1 MTKKTSTRVAGRGG
15 DKPHAKKRKPS
26 SKRWLERH
34 LSDPYVVEARRTGY
48 RSRAAFKLMELDD
61 RFRLLRPGLR
71 VVDLGAAPGGWTQ
84 VAVARTGAG
93 KARGGRVVAI
103 DRAVMDPVAGALSLT
118 ADVGEDDK
126 GMVGAVTGALGG
138 PADVVLSDMAPA
150 TIGHAGADHLRIV
163 ALAENAFGCATRML
177 APGGAFVC
185 KMFQGGTEAALLAD
199 IKRAFT
205 SVRHVKP
212 KSSRTESAEIYL
224 VATGFRRTPSSTDL
238 SPDPPPE

>member
-1 MTKKTSTRVAGRGG
+1 MTKKPSARIAGRGG

-34 LSDPYVVEARRTGY
+34 LGDPYVVEARRAGY
-48 RSRAAFKLMELDD
+48 RSRAAFKLIELDD
-61 RFRLLRPGLR
+61 RFRLLRPGRR

-84 VAVARTGAG
+84 VAVARAGAA
-93 KARGGRVVAI
+93 KARGGGRVVAI
-103 DRAVMDPVAGALSLT
+103 DHVVMEPVAGAHCLT
-118 ADVGEDDK
+118 ADVADDA
-126 GMVGAVTGALGG
+126 GLTGAVIEALGG

-163 ALAENAFGCATRML
+163 ALAESAFGCATRML

-185 KMFQGGTEAALLAD
+185 KMFQGGTEAALLAT

-212 KSSRTESAEIYL
+212 KASRAESAEIYL
-224 VATGFRRTPSSTDL
+224 VATGFRGPPEP
-238 SPDPPPE
+238 PDPPPA

>member
-1 MTKKTSTRVAGRGG
+1 MRVFGRGG
-15 DKPHAKKRKPS
+15 DKPHVKKRKPS

-34 LSDPYVVEARRTGY
+34 LGDPYVVEARRAGY
-48 RSRAAFKLMELDD
+48 RSRAAFKLIELDD
-61 RFRLLRPGLR
+61 RFRLLRPGRR

-93 KARGGRVVAI
+93 TSRGGRVVAI
-103 DRAVMDPVAGALSLT
+103 DNAVMEPVTGAHCLT
-118 ADVGEDDK
+118 ADVVDDA
-126 GMVGAVTGALGG
+126 GLVDAVMEALRA

-150 TIGHAGADHLRIV
+150 TIGHSGADHLRIV
-163 ALAENAFGCATRML
+163 ALAETAFGCATHIL

-185 KMFQGGTEAALLAD
+185 KMFQGGTEAALLAT

-212 KSSRTESAEIYL
+212 KASRAESAEIYL
-224 VATGFRRTPSSTDL
+224 VATGFRGAPSPPDAP
-238 SPDPPPE
+238 PDPPPS